1 MKIPQLTRAVNCGVG
16 WLAPLPGYRHQRLA
30 GWTEAIAALV
40 AQRRSCQHRVA
51 DGDISGPI

>member
-16 WLAPLPGYRHQRLA
+16 WLAPLPGYRRQRLA
-30 GWTEAIAALV
+30 GWSEAIAVA

-51 DGDISGPI
+51 DDDMSGPI